1 MSALPVSREKLTR
14 SLITLVFGLAGAAA
28 FTSLGLPA
36 PVLSGAMIGVII
48 ALVAGLKP
56 DLPDVL
62 RDGAMFLSGCGYGSA
77 ITREMLESVSHYP
90 LSLVLLALTVFLI
103 IFISRL
109 WLIRVAGW
117 DTKTA
122 TYASIPGALSAVL
135 AVAAEAKADMTRVV
149 VVQSFRS
156 LVIVVLL
163 PSVVTVAGVG
173 APAILRPVASLTD
186 LAITLA
192 AGLAGALLFKRLR
205 IIAPF
210 IFGAMLVS
218 AVLHVSGM
226 VEGALPA
233 WLTDT
238 GFILLGGYFGTRL
251 TGTTLATLKDSL
263 WHASAS
269 FAITMGLAWIIAL
282 IVVEYTDVTLGE
294 ALVAYAPGGLEAMMA
309 VAGSLGLNP
318 LYVGAHHFGRLIGL
332 NFLIPMI
339 GPWLARKDGE
349 P

>member
-1 MSALPVSREKLTR
+1 MTTPPFIRETMIRTLV
-14 SLITLVFGLAGAAA
+14 TLVFGCAGAAL
-28 FTSLGLPA
+28 FVWLKLPA
-36 PVLSGAMIGVII
+36 PILSGAMIGVIV

-56 DLPDVL
+56 DLPDTL

-77 ITREMLESVSHYP
+77 ITRDMLDSFSHYP
-90 LSLVLLALTVFLI
+90 LSLALLTVTVILI
-103 IFISRL
+103 IFVSRL

-117 DTKTA
+117 DVKTA

-135 AVAAEAKADMTRVV
+135 AVAAEAKADMARVV

-163 PSVVTVAGVG
+163 PSVVTIAGAG
-173 APAILRPVASLTD
+173 AAATARPEAGLAD
-186 LAITLA
+186 LAIILA
-192 AGLAGALLFKRLR
+192 ASFVGALAFKRLR
-205 IIAPF
+205 IVAPF

-218 AVLHVSGM
+218 AGLHVSGA
-226 VEGALPA
+226 VQGGLPL
-233 WLTDT
+233 WLTDI
-238 GFILLGGYFGTRL
+238 GFILLGGYFGTRF

-263 WHASAS
+263 WHATAS
-269 FAITMGLAWIIAL
+269 FAITMGLAWIVAL
-282 IVVEYTDVTLGE
+282 VIVEFTDVMLGE
-294 ALVAYAPGGLEAMMA
+294 ALVAFAPGGLEAMMA

-339 GPWLARKDGE
+339 GPWLARNGDEG
-349 P
+349 